1 LQRQNVSSIDQ
12 TIVRKKSPVMGI
24 RVYRPYTPG
33 SRQKSVSDFA
43 EITRSEPEK
52 SLTVWIHRA
61 KGRNNRGV
69 ITCRHRGGGHKRL
82 YRTIDFRR
90 DKHNIPA
97 KVAEIEYD
105 PNRNARIALLQYQD
119 GEKRYILHPDGL
131 KVGDPVIAGP
141 ESPLEVGNAL
151 PLSNLPL
158 GTEVHNVELTPGR
171 GGQVVR
177 SAGAKAQ
184 IQAKEGKFVTLKLP
198 SGEMRMFRKECYAT
212 IGQVGNIDA
221 RNIKIGKAGRN
232 RWKGRRPQVRGSVMN
247 PVDHPHGGGEGRAP
261 IGRSGP
267 VTPWGKP
274 ALGAKTRK
282 KKKLSNSL
290 IVRRRRSSSK
300 RRRGGRN
307 N

>member
-1 LQRQNVSSIDQ
+1 MP
-12 TIVRKKSPVMGI
+12 K
-24 RVYRPYTPG
+24 
-33 SRQKSVSDFA
+33 A
-43 EITRSEPEK
+43 
-52 SLTVWIHRA
+52 
-61 KGRNNRGV
+61 RNNRGV

-119 GEKRYILHPDGL
+119 GEKRYILHPEGL
-131 KVGDPVIAGP
+131 KVGETVMAGP
-141 ESPLEVGNAL
+141 EAPLEIGNAL

-158 GTEVHNVELTPGR
+158 GTEVHNVELTPGK
-171 GGQVVR
+171 GGQMVR

-184 IQAKEGKFVTLKLP
+184 IQAKEGKMVTLKLP

-212 IGQVGNIDA
+212 IGQVGNSDA
-221 RNIKIGKAGRN
+221 RNIKVGKAGRN

-307 N
+307 G